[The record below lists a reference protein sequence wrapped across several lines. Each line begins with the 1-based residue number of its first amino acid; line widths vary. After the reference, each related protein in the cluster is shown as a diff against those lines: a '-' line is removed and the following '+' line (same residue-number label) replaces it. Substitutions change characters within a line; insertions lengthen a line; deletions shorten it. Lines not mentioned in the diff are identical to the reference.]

1 MLGHYV
7 VILTSR
13 EQLTE
18 RVPLDSESLQ
28 NYIIVGVLTS
38 DLPAIPLLE
47 SEYDFVFT
55 DYIGLFALRD
65 SQHFY
70 LYKVHVSCVGVL
82 TLTTIMSLQCKIRVL
97 DSFGTEPICELDK
110 HIIQR
115 ETSLVCLSILD
126 FHTFHLP
133 YTEHLFSTFSL

>member
-18 RVPLDSESLQ
+18 RVTLDSESLQ

-70 LYKVHVSCVGVL
+70 LYKVLC
-82 TLTTIMSLQCKIRVL
+82 
-97 DSFGTEPICELDK
+97 
-110 HIIQR
+110 
-115 ETSLVCLSILD
+115 LVWVC
-126 FHTFHLP
+126 
-133 YTEHLFSTFSL
+133 